1 MEKINFILVEEDKG
15 WTPNINEKDFPA
27 SVKDIYVRES
37 GYGGWNIIATPT
49 KESYPGQDIQVAS
62 NIKMHESAEKT
73 ALLWLAG
80 RHMGEPGSSFRRA
93 AQTHQ
98 ERHPKCP
105 KAKAAYHAACQ
116 LIESA
121 DQVKSLYSAWDHEGI
136 TKMLPRAI
144 KAAQAAVTAFATKS
158 KSNNSETHAA
168 DEAAATALKAAIT
181 SLELAKGRARHF
193 QLAAGLDAE
202 QLKALDKGEAN
213 SR

>member
-1 MEKINFILVEEDKG
+1 MEKINFVLIEAREK
-15 WTPNINEKDFPA
+15 WIPNINEKDFPA
-27 SVKDIYVRES
+27 SVKDIYVKES

-49 KESYPGQDIQVAS
+49 KESFPCQDIQVAS

-80 RHMGEPGSSFRRA
+80 RHMGEPSSSFRRA

-105 KAKAAYHAACQ
+105 KAQAAYHAACQ
-116 LIESA
+116 LIDSA
-121 DQVKSLYSAWDHEGI
+121 DQVKAMYSAWDHEGI

-144 KAAQAAVTAFATKS
+144 KAAQAAVAAFAAKP
-158 KSNNSETHAA
+158 KSNNSEKQAA
-168 DEAAATALKAAIT
+168 DDAAAEELKAALT
-181 SLELAKGRARHF
+181 SLEVAKGHARRF
-193 QLAAGLDAE
+193 QLAAGLDAA
-202 QLKALDKGEAN
+202 QLKALDKGEGN